1 MVGIERLDGPAD
13 VVLVETRDGALA
25 DLGPV
30 IRAALVVQAR
40 REANPSGVTAVLLG
54 MRIAVG
60 KVCGGE
66 AATVF
71 EEWVFGDR

>member
-1 MVGIERLDGPAD
+1 MVGIERLGIEDA
-13 VVLVETRDGALA
+13 VVVETRDGALV
-25 DLGPV
+25 DVGPV

-60 KVCGGE
+60 KVCGR
-66 AATVF
+66 AAARVF
-71 EEWVFGDR
+71 EEWVFGEE